1 MKIGYAR
8 VSTTDQNPQM
18 QIDAL
23 IAAGVD
29 PDYIFTE
36 HKSGKNRNR
45 PALKDCLRMVRGGDT
60 LVVWKLDRLG
70 RSLIDL
76 IQILDELK
84 TRGVGFHSLN
94 DSIDTN
100 TAAGQMLF
108 QIMGAFAEF
117 ERNTIA
123 ERTRAGME
131 AARKAGKP
139 IGGRQ
144 PKLKPPQIRMLL
156 QAKAS
161 ARFTDKQIAD
171 QFGVSMSTFYR
182 IVKDAADAKA
192 AKALEKVAA

>member
-8 VSTTDQNPQM
+8 VSTLDQNPQM
-18 QIDAL
+18 QVDSL

-45 PALKDCLRMVRGGDT
+45 PALKDCLRMLRGGDT

-84 TRGVGFHSLN
+84 TRGVGFTSLN

-131 AARKAGKP
+131 AARRAGKA

-144 PKLKPPQIRMLL
+144 PKLKPAQTRMLL

-161 ARFTDKQIAD
+161 GNFTDKQIAE
-171 QFGVSMSTFYR
+171 QFGISMSTFYR
-182 IVKDAADAKA
+182 ITRQAEDSKA
-192 AKALEKVAA
+192 AKTLDRMAA